1 MTKPVYNFALSD
13 WFHPPMI
20 HRVGRRGETIRIQ
33 VHPDDDVTV
42 KGIAGGYK
50 I

>member
-13 WFHPPMI
+13 WFQPPMI
-20 HRVGRRGETIRIQ
+20 HRVDLRQGETTRIQ
-33 VHPDDDVTV
+33 ASDDVTV